1 MIGTTMTT
9 TSGDP
14 LIAGWSFIT
23 GAGAGLGFGTA
34 MSAALVELD
43 AERSGVA
50 SALLQTVVKLGPAF
64 GASILGSVL
73 NSTYQGQVAVTG
85 LPPSAAA
92 DVKAGVFGGIA
103 VAQQLGS
110 PALLKSVQAA
120 FVAGLDDAL
129 RLTAGVTVVAILLAL
144 LFLPARARARAA
156 SAAEAAETAEA
167 PEAETGPVLA
177 G

>member
-1 MIGTTMTT
+1 MTT

-14 LIAGWSFIT
+14 FIAAWSFIT

-43 AERSGVA
+43 AERSGVG

-64 GASILGSVL
+64 GASILGSLL
-73 NSTYQGQVAVTG
+73 NSTYQAQVAVTG
-85 LPPSAAA
+85 LPASAAA
-92 DVKAGVFGGIA
+92 TVKASVFGGIA
-103 VAQQLGS
+103 VAKQLGS
-110 PALLKSVQAA
+110 PALLNSAQTS

-129 RLTAGVTVVAILLAL
+129 RFTAGATVVAILLAL
-144 LFLPARARARAA
+144 LFLPSRVRAA
-156 SAAEAAETAEA
+156 GAAEA
-167 PEAETGPVLA
+167 PKSETGPVLV